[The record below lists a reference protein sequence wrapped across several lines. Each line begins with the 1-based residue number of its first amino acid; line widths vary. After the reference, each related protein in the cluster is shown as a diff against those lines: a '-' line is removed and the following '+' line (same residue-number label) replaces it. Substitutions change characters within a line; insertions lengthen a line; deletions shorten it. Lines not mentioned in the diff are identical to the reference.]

1 MKVHKLGGSS
11 VGTAERLG
19 RAIDR
24 VVYEARQ
31 GPIAV
36 VVSAMADATD
46 VLLEAT
52 DAAAR
57 EDFAAAQAAV
67 RRLTTAAIDGAA
79 AALEGRAGPAE
90 AWAAQGRIAREVRE
104 LGDTLERLL
113 FGVSLVRVVSPE
125 TRDLVLSFGE
135 RISAATLAELVSTA
149 GVAAVAVDAR
159 RWTVTDDRFG
169 EARVDVE
176 ASRVALTDVLREV
189 GARVPIHTGFL
200 GRTPDGR
207 TTTLGRNGSDYTAT
221 LLAALSGAEAVVVW
235 TETSGVMTADPE
247 LVREAYPVAHLTY
260 REALELANFGARM
273 FHARTMI
280 PLIGAGIPLTIKS
293 LQRPAEPGTRIDA
306 RGADDAERPTSVTS
320 LERLALLEVD
330 GLRVLDRST
339 VGERV
344 LEGLAAVGIGTWMAT
359 QSGHGQAFAVVV
371 AEAEAERARA
381 RIAQVLALEIAQG
394 DLEAPRVRRP
404 VTLVTLVAE
413 AMGQSVNVAGRM
425 FGALGRAGIA
435 VWGIAQCASARS
447 IACVVDAA
455 DTASAVRAVHA
466 AFNLAVS
473 EVSVVL
479 LGVGTVGSQLLAQV
493 HAQATKLAES
503 QGLALRVVGLADSER
518 MVFDA
523 RGLDPSVRLGR
534 DGGHARGQEPTDVR
548 LLLERLEKLPVPI
561 LVDCTAADG
570 MEATY
575 QAAFAR
581 GVHVVAANKKPLTIP
596 WAERQRLLAAAKAS
610 HRFYRYE
617 TTVGAS
623 LPVIETLMNLVRTGD
638 RVDRVEGSLSGT
650 LGYLSNAVTAGVPLS
665 QAVREAQARG
675 YTEPHPRDDLAGTDA
690 ARKALI
696 LARELGLAVELSDVE
711 VEPFVPKAVL
721 AEAELPR
728 FYAALERADAAFA
741 ERIAGLAREGQVLRY
756 LARIEPS
763 VGRVVVGPVA
773 VPLTHPATR
782 LRATE
787 AFVAFSTER
796 YAELPLVVQ
805 GAGAGGAV
813 TAAGVLADVLQIAQA
828 LRGR

>member
-1 MKVHKLGGSS
+1 MLIHKLGGTS
-11 VGTAERLG
+11 VGSPERLG

-24 VVYEARQ
+24 IVHEARRE
-31 GPIAV
+31 PIGV

-46 VLLEAT
+46 ALLEAT
-52 DAAAR
+52 AAAAR
-57 EDFAAAQAAV
+57 DDFAAAQAVV
-67 RRLTTAAIDGAA
+67 RRLTAAAIDSAA
-79 AALEGRAGPAE
+79 AALVGRAGPAE
-90 AWAAQGRIAREVRE
+90 AWAAQGRVAQEVRA

-135 RISAATLAELVSTA
+135 RISAVTLAELVRTV
-149 GVAAVAVDAR
+149 GVDAVAVDAR
-159 RWTVTDDRFG
+159 RWTVTDERFG

-176 ASRVALTDVLREV
+176 ASRVALGEVLREV
-189 GARVPIHTGFL
+189 GTRVAIHTGFL

-221 LLAALSGAEAVVVW
+221 LLASLVGADAVVVW
-235 TETSGVMTADPE
+235 TETSGVMTADPD

-293 LQRPAEPGTRIDA
+293 LERPDEPGTRIDA
-306 RGADDAERPTSVTS
+306 RGADDVERPTSVTS

-330 GLRVLDRST
+330 GLRVLERST

-344 LEGLAAVGIGTWMAT
+344 LAGLAAVGIGTWMAT

-381 RIAQVLALEIAQG
+381 RIAEVLAREIGQG

-404 VTLVTLVAE
+404 VTLLTLVAE

-455 DTASAVRAVHA
+455 DTAPAVRAVHA

-473 EVSVVL
+473 EVSIVL

-493 HAQATKLAES
+493 HAQAAKLAET

-518 MVFDA
+518 MVFDE

-534 DGGHARGQEPTDVR
+534 DGGQVRGQEPLDVR
-548 LLLERLEKLPVPI
+548 QLIARLEKLPVPI

-575 QAAFAR
+575 HAAFAR
-581 GVHVVAANKKPLTIP
+581 GVHVVAANKKPLTIA
-596 WAERQRLLAAAKAS
+596 WSERQRLLAAAKAR

-623 LPVIETLMNLVRTGD
+623 LPVIDTLMNLVRTGD

-665 QAVREAQARG
+665 QAVREAKARG

-696 LARELGLAVELSDVE
+696 LARELGLAVELADVQ
-711 VEPFVPKAVL
+711 VEPFVPAALL
-721 AEAELPR
+721 AEDELPR
-728 FYAALERADAAFA
+728 FFAALERADAAFA

-756 LARIEPS
+756 LARIDPS
-763 VGRVVVGPVA
+763 AGRVSVGPVA
-773 VPLTHPATR
+773 VPLAHPATR